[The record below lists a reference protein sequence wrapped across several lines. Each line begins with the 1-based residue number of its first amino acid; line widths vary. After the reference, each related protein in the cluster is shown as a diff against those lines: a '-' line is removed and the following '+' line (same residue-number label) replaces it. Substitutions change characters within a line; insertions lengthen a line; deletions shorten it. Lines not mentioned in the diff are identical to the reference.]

1 MGCIFSSFKNN
12 KRVETL
18 LLTTDYCY
26 ISNQRFTFTEYS
38 QRLINNQNNNNNQNE
53 YFKINGEL

>member
-1 MGCIFSSFKNN
+1 MGCIFSCFKNN
-12 KRVETL
+12 NRGVETL

-26 ISNQRFTFTEYS
+26 ICN
-38 QRLINNQNNNNNQNE
+38 QRLINNQNE